1 MISKNDLNELQRL
14 ATNFY
19 DDDKKF
25 VRRIIHQ
32 ATIMD
37 REITR
42 LQAENAA
49 LKQEIA
55 AVKS

>member
-32 ATIMD
+32 ATLMD

-42 LQAENAA
+42 LQTENAA
-49 LKQEIA
+49 LKKEIA
-55 AVKS
+55 TAKV

>member
-1 MISKNDLNELQRL
+1 MINKNDLNELNRL

-25 VRRIIHQ
+25 VRRVIHQ
-32 ATIMD
+32 ATLMD

-42 LQAENAA
+42 LKSENESLRKELAA
-49 LKQEIA
+49 KE
-55 AVKS
+55 